1 MDCDVAIIGCGPAG
15 IQAAIHAARRKV
27 SVVLIGKPGN
37 SAMNGARIENYFGI
51 PGAMNGDLILKNG
64 MSQAKIFGCKILEKN
79 IISASNEGPSFMLTT
94 EDDEDIHA
102 KSVIIATGISR
113 KELNVPGEKTLY
125 GKGVSYCA
133 VCDCGFYRGKTVLI
147 IGDETEAAV
156 SAELMTRYA
165 SKVYWVYRTINASQN
180 VVVKASNAGV
190 EMINSDVKSI
200 IGSEKVESVILED
213 GSTIQTD
220 GVFIELG
227 AKSSADIAMDLDVIP
242 RTDDTIKVDDGCATD
257 VPGVFA
263 CGDVTGKPWQVARA
277 VGQGCVAGTS
287 AAEYVKRL
295 QQ

>member
-1 MDCDVAIIGCGPAG
+1 MDVDVAIIGSGPAG

-27 SVVLIGKPGN
+27 SVVVIGKPQN
-37 SAMNGARIENYFGI
+37 SAMAGARIENYFGV
-51 PGAMNGDLILKNG
+51 PGAMNGDMILKNG
-64 MSQAKIFGCKILEKN
+64 IGQAKIFGCTFLEKN
-79 IISASNEGPSFMLTT
+79 IIAASNVADKFSLTT
-94 EDDEDIHA
+94 EDDEEILA
-102 KSVIIATGISR
+102 KSVVIATGISR
-113 KELNVPGEKTLY
+113 KGLGVPGEKTLF

-165 SKVYWVYRTINASQN
+165 SKVYWVYRTIGASEN
-180 VVVKASNAGV
+180 VVNKAANAGV

-200 IGSEKVESVILED
+200 VGSDRVESVVLED
-213 GSTIQTD
+213 GRSIQTD

-242 RTDDTIKVDDGCATD
+242 QMDDSIRVNERCETD

-277 VGQGCVAGTS
+277 VGQGCIAGTS
-287 AAEYVKRL
+287 AAEYVKGVKE
-295 QQ
+295 

>member
-51 PGAMNGDLILKNG
+51 PGAMNGDMILKNG

-79 IISASNEGPSFMLTT
+79 IISASNEGPSFQLTT

-180 VVVKASNAGV
+180 VVIKASNAGV

-200 IGSEKVESVILED
+200 IGSERVESVILED

-242 RTDDTIKVDDGCATD
+242 RTDDTIKVDDRCATD

-287 AAEYVKRL
+287 AAEYVKGL